1 MHRGLLKRGADA
13 ADDLEFEPYF
23 SAFIQRP
30 DLPCFGRPRS
40 WRAMGRK
47 MFDSKL
53 ARGSIVL
60 AATFV
65 AAVFWSASASP
76 AAADDV
82 IRFGAPLP
90 LTGPLAP
97 EGIKQQQGY
106 DLWAEQANKAGGI
119 SVGGKKYKV
128 EIVYADYQSNTP
140 RAVQTTEQ
148 MITQDNISF
157 LFGAFGSGAAKAAST
172 VSEKYKVPTMA
183 AAASSSQVYD
193 QGYKYL
199 FGTFTP
205 NDTLTTP
212 LTQIIRSQAPDVK
225 KVAILARNDLFP
237 LAIAQEMEK
246 SAKANGFEVVY
257 FEKYAIGTLDHSA
270 TLSQM
275 KSLAPQ
281 WIFITGYINDLL
293 LVRKQMV
300 DQEMKAP
307 VVTMIAGPAYQ
318 DFIEQAG
325 ATAENITSASW
336 WHPAEQYDGKDI
348 FGTTSNFVKLFHD
361 KYKSD
366 PDYGQAS
373 AAVCGALFQMAIER
387 AGSLDR
393 DKVRDELAKLDV
405 MTFWGPVRFGPNGQ
419 INSLEPPVFQIQGA
433 KPIVLFPSA
442 IKQGELKLGV
452 N

>member
-1 MHRGLLKRGADA
+1 
-13 ADDLEFEPYF
+13 
-23 SAFIQRP
+23 
-30 DLPCFGRPRS
+30 
-40 WRAMGRK
+40 MGVW
-47 MFDSKL
+47 MLGSKL
-53 ARGSIVL
+53 IRCSVVL
-60 AATFV
+60 ST
-65 AAVFWSASASP
+65 AVIAIASWSASGSQAS
-76 AAADDV
+76 AEDV

-148 MITQDNISF
+148 MITQDNINF

-172 VSEKYKVPTMA
+172 VSEKYKVPTIA

-212 LTQIIRSQAPDVK
+212 LTQIIKAKAPEVK

-246 SAKANGFEVVY
+246 SAKANGLEVVY

-270 TLSQM
+270 TLSQI
-275 KSLAPQ
+275 KSLDPQ
-281 WIFITGYINDLL
+281 WIFVTGYINDLL

-300 DQEMKAP
+300 DQELKAP

-318 DFIEQAG
+318 DFIESAGQA
-325 ATAENITSASW
+325 AENITSASW
-336 WHPAEQYDGKDI
+336 WHPAERYEGKDI
-348 FGTTSNFVKLFHD
+348 FGTTENFVKLFHD

-405 MTFWGPVRFGPNGQ
+405 VTFWGPVKFGPNGQ
-419 INSLEPPVFQIQGA
+419 INSLEPPVFQIQGS
-433 KPIVLFPSA
+433 KPVVLFPQA

>member
-1 MHRGLLKRGADA
+1 M
-13 ADDLEFEPYF
+13 
-23 SAFIQRP
+23 
-30 DLPCFGRPRS
+30 
-40 WRAMGRK
+40 
-47 MFDSKL
+47 
-53 ARGSIVL
+53 ARFRLSSCLNSIVL
-60 AATFV
+60 AACFGI
-65 AAVFWSASASP
+65 SASA
-76 AAADDV
+76 ALAQDV
-82 IRFGAPLP
+82 IKFGAPLP

-97 EGIKQQQGY
+97 EAVKQQQGY

-148 MITQDNISF
+148 MITQDNVNF
-157 LFGAFGSGAAKAAST
+157 LFGPFGSGAAKAGSS
-172 VSEKYKVPTMA
+172 VSEKYKVPTIA
-183 AAASSSQVYD
+183 ATASSVQVYD

-212 LTQIIRSQAPDVK
+212 LTQIVKAKAPEVK

-257 FEKYAIGTLDHSA
+257 FEKYAINTLDHSA
-270 TLSQM
+270 TLSQI

-281 WIFITGYINDLL
+281 WIFVTGYINDLL
-293 LVRKQMV
+293 LVRKQMT
-300 DQEMKAP
+300 DQQIKAG

-318 DFIEQAG
+318 EFIDAAG
-325 ATAENITSASW
+325 PGGENITSAAW
-336 WHPAEQYDGKDI
+336 WHPAAQYSGKDI
-348 FGTTSNFVKLFHD
+348 FGTTANYVKLFRE

-366 PDYGQAS
+366 PDYAQAS
-373 AAVCGALFQMAIER
+373 ASVSGALFQMAIER

-393 DKVRDELAKLDV
+393 DKVRDELAKMNE
-405 MTFWGPVRFGPNGQ
+405 MTFWGPVKFGPTGQ
-419 INSLEPPVFQIQGA
+419 IDSLEPPVFQLQGGKA
-433 KPIVLFPSA
+433 VVLSPA
-442 IKQGELKLGV
+442 LIKQGEFKLGV

>member
-1 MHRGLLKRGADA
+1 
-13 ADDLEFEPYF
+13 
-23 SAFIQRP
+23 
-30 DLPCFGRPRS
+30 
-40 WRAMGRK
+40 
-47 MFDSKL
+47 MFDPKL
-53 ARGSIVL
+53 ARLPMLLG
-60 AATFV
+60 AALI
-65 AAVFWSASASP
+65 AAFGWGVSSAPASAE
-76 AAADDV
+76 DV

-97 EGIKQQQGY
+97 EGIKQKEGY

-119 SVGGKKYKV
+119 TVGGKKYKV
-128 EIVYADYQSNTP
+128 EIVYTDYQSNTP

-148 MITQDNISF
+148 MITQDNVNF

-172 VSEKYKVPTMA
+172 VSEKYKVPTLA

-212 LTQIIRSQAPDVK
+212 LTQLIKAKAPDVK

-270 TLSQM
+270 TLSQI
-275 KSLAPQ
+275 KSLSPQ
-281 WIFITGYINDLL
+281 WIFVTGYVNDLL

-300 DQEMKAP
+300 DQQMKAP
-307 VVTMIAGPAYQ
+307 VVTMIAGPAYR
-318 DFIEQAG
+318 DFIVSAG
-325 ATAENITSASW
+325 QTAENLTSASW
-336 WHPAEQYDGKDI
+336 WHPAEEYAGKDI
-348 FGTTSNFVKLFHD
+348 FGTTSNFVKLFRE
-361 KYKSD
+361 KYKSE

-393 DKVRDELAKLDV
+393 EKVRDALAALDV
-405 MTFWGPVRFGPNGQ
+405 VTFWGPVKFGPNGQ

-433 KPIVLFPSA
+433 KPIVLFPQA

>member
-1 MHRGLLKRGADA
+1 MYC
-13 ADDLEFEPYF
+13 P
-23 SAFIQRP
+23 
-30 DLPCFGRPRS
+30 
-40 WRAMGRK
+40 
-47 MFDSKL
+47 KL
-53 ARGSIVL
+53 AHVRMIAETAL
-60 AATFV
+60 V
-65 AAVFWSASASP
+65 AAVGCSAFTSL

-119 SVGGKKYKV
+119 SIGGKKYKV

-148 MITQDNISF
+148 MITQDNINF

-172 VSEKYKVPTMA
+172 VSEKYKVPTIA

-193 QGYKYL
+193 QCYKYL

-212 LTQIIRSQAPDVK
+212 LTQIIKSQAPDVK

-275 KSLAPQ
+275 KSLGPQ

-300 DQEMKAP
+300 DQQMKAP

-318 DFIEQAG
+318 EFIEQAG
-325 ATAENITSASW
+325 QSAENVTSASW
-336 WHPAEQYDGKDI
+336 LHPAEHDDSKSI
-348 FGTTSNFVKLFHD
+348 FGSTSNFVKLFKE
-361 KYKSD
+361 KYKSE

-373 AAVCGALFQMAIER
+373 AALCGALFQIAIER

-393 DKVRDELAKLDV
+393 EKVRDELAKLDMV
-405 MTFWGPVRFGPNGQ
+405 TFFGPVKFGSNGQ

-433 KPIVLFPSA
+433 QPVVLFPQA

>member
-1 MHRGLLKRGADA
+1 MSK
-13 ADDLEFEPYF
+13 
-23 SAFIQRP
+23 
-30 DLPCFGRPRS
+30 S
-40 WRAMGRK
+40 WV
-47 MFDSKL
+47 
-53 ARGSIVL
+53 ARYAHL
-60 AATFV
+60 AAPLW
-65 AAVFWSASASP
+65 AVVGCGALASNASAE
-76 AAADDV
+76 DV

-90 LTGPLAP
+90 ITGPLAP
-97 EGIKQQQGY
+97 EAVKQQQGY
-106 DLWAEQANKAGGI
+106 DLWAEEANKAGGI

-140 RAVQTTEQ
+140 RAVQATEQ
-148 MITQDNISF
+148 MITQGNVNF
-157 LFGAFGSGAAKAAST
+157 MFGAFGSGAAKAAST
-172 VSEKYKVPTMA
+172 VSEKYKVPTLA
-183 AAASSSQVYD
+183 ATASSVQVYD

-212 LTQIIRSQAPDVK
+212 LTQIIKAKVPEVK

-246 SAKANGFEVVY
+246 SAKASGFEVVY

-270 TLSQM
+270 ALSQI

-281 WIFITGYINDLL
+281 WVFITGYINDLL

-318 DFIEQAG
+318 EFIESG
-325 ATAENITSASW
+325 GPTAENITSASW
-336 WHPAEQYDGKDI
+336 WHPAERYEGKDI
-348 FGTTSNFVKLFHD
+348 FGSTENFVKLFKA
-361 KYKSD
+361 KYKSE

-373 AAVCGALFQMAIER
+373 AALCGALFQMAIEK

-405 MTFWGPVRFGPNGQ
+405 VTFFGPVKFGPNGQ
-419 INSLEPPVFQIQGA
+419 INSLDPPVFQIQGA
-433 KPIVLFPSA
+433 KPVVLFPDA
-442 IKQGELKLGV
+442 IKQGDLKVGV

>member
-1 MHRGLLKRGADA
+1 MLYLR
-13 ADDLEFEPYF
+13 
-23 SAFIQRP
+23 
-30 DLPCFGRPRS
+30 
-40 WRAMGRK
+40 
-47 MFDSKL
+47 L
-53 ARGSIVL
+53 ARFSLALGAASI
-60 AATFV
+60 AIGC
-65 AAVFWSASASP
+65 WSAP
-76 AAADDV
+76 AAAEDV
-82 IRFGAPLP
+82 VRFGAPLP

-106 DLWAEQANKAGGI
+106 DLWAEQANKSGGI

-140 RAVQTTEQ
+140 RAVQSSEQ
-148 MITQDNISF
+148 MITQDNVNF
-157 LFGAFGSGAAKAAST
+157 LFGPFGSGAAKAAST
-172 VSEKYKVPTMA
+172 VSEKYKVPTLA
-183 AAASSSQVYD
+183 ATASSSQVYD

-212 LTQIIRSQAPDVK
+212 LTQIIKSQAPDVK

-246 SAKANGFEVVY
+246 SAKANGLEVVY

-293 LVRKQMV
+293 LIRKQMV
-300 DQEMKAP
+300 DQQMKAT

-318 DFIEQAG
+318 DFIESAG
-325 ATAENITSASW
+325 QSAENLTSASW
-336 WHPAEQYDGKDI
+336 WHPAEQYAGTDI
-348 FGTTSNFVKLFHD
+348 FGSTSNFVKLFRE

-373 AAVCGALFQMAIER
+373 AALCGALFQIAIER
-387 AGSLDR
+387 AGSLDK
-393 DKVRDELAKLDV
+393 DKVRDELAKLDIV
-405 MTFWGPVRFGPNGQ
+405 TFFGPVKFGANGQ

-433 KPIVLFPSA
+433 RPIVLFPQA

>member
-1 MHRGLLKRGADA
+1 
-13 ADDLEFEPYF
+13 
-23 SAFIQRP
+23 
-30 DLPCFGRPRS
+30 
-40 WRAMGRK
+40 
-47 MFDSKL
+47 MFRSKL
-53 ARGSIVL
+53 ARISVVL
-60 AATFV
+60 GTAVMAA
-65 AAVFWSASASP
+65 ASWSASASM

-148 MITQDNISF
+148 MITQDNINF

-172 VSEKYKVPTMA
+172 VSEKYKVPTLA

-212 LTQIIRSQAPDVK
+212 LTQIVKSQAPDVK

-246 SAKANGFEVVY
+246 SAKANGLEVVY

-270 TLSQM
+270 TLSQI

-300 DQEMKAP
+300 DQEMKAT

-318 DFIEQAG
+318 DFIESAG
-325 ATAENITSASW
+325 QTAENITSASW
-336 WHPAEQYDGKDI
+336 WHPAEQYAGKDI
-348 FGTTSNFVKLFHD
+348 FGTTSNFVKLFRD
-361 KYKSD
+361 KYKAD

-373 AAVCGALFQMAIER
+373 AAVCGALFQIAIER

-393 DKVRDELAKLDV
+393 DKVRDELAKLDIV
-405 MTFWGPVRFGPNGQ
+405 TFFGPVKFGSNGQ
-419 INSLEPPVFQIQGA
+419 ITSLEPPVFQIQGT
-433 KPIVLFPSA
+433 KPVVLFPQA

>member
-1 MHRGLLKRGADA
+1 
-13 ADDLEFEPYF
+13 
-23 SAFIQRP
+23 
-30 DLPCFGRPRS
+30 
-40 WRAMGRK
+40 
-47 MFDSKL
+47 MFDPKL
-53 ARGSIVL
+53 ARFPMLLG
-60 AATFV
+60 AALI
-65 AAVFWSASASP
+65 AAFGWAASNSP
-76 AAADDV
+76 AAAEDV

-97 EGIKQQQGY
+97 EGIKQQEGY
-106 DLWAEQANKAGGI
+106 NLWAEQANKAGGI
-119 SVGGKKYKV
+119 TVGGKKYKV

-148 MITQDNISF
+148 MITQDNVNF

-172 VSEKYKVPTMA
+172 VSEKYKVPTLA

-212 LTQIIRSQAPDVK
+212 LTQIIKAQAPDVK

-246 SAKANGFEVVY
+246 SAKANGMEVVY

-270 TLSQM
+270 ALSQI
-275 KSLAPQ
+275 KSLSPQ
-281 WIFITGYINDLL
+281 WIFITGYVNDLL

-300 DQEMKAP
+300 DQQMKAP
-307 VVTMIAGPAYQ
+307 VVTMIAGPAYR
-318 DFIEQAG
+318 DFIVSAG
-325 ATAENITSASW
+325 ETAENLTSASW
-336 WHPAEQYDGKDI
+336 WHPAEEYAGKDI

-361 KYKSD
+361 KYKYD

-373 AAVCGALFQMAIER
+373 AAVCGALFQLAIEH
-387 AGSLDR
+387 ADSLDR
-393 DKVRDELAKLDV
+393 DKVRDELAKMDV
-405 MTFWGPVRFGPNGQ
+405 VTFWGPVKFGPNGQ

-433 KPIVLFPSA
+433 KPVVLFPA
-442 IKQGELKLGV
+442 GIKQGDLKLGV
-452 N
+452 D

>member
-1 MHRGLLKRGADA
+1 MESLRMSG
-13 ADDLEFEPYF
+13 P
-23 SAFIQRP
+23 
-30 DLPCFGRPRS
+30 
-40 WRAMGRK
+40 
-47 MFDSKL
+47 KL
-53 ARGSIVL
+53 ACSR
-60 AATFV
+60 FV
-65 AAVFWSASASP
+65 FAAAVFAAIVCCAP
-76 AAADDV
+76 AASEAAEDV
-82 IRFGAPLP
+82 VRFGAPLP

-106 DLWAEQANKAGGI
+106 DLWAEQANKIGGI
-119 SVGGKKYKV
+119 LVGGKRYKV
-128 EIVYADYQSNTP
+128 EIDYADYQSNTP

-148 MITQDNISF
+148 MISQDNVNF

-172 VSEKYKVPTMA
+172 VSEKYKVPTIA

-212 LTQIIRSQAPDVK
+212 LTEIIKAQAPDVK

-293 LVRKQMV
+293 LIRKQMV
-300 DQEMKAP
+300 DQEMKAG

-318 DFIEQAG
+318 DFIDSAG
-325 ATAENITSASW
+325 QSAENVTSASW
-336 WHPAEQYDGKDI
+336 WHPAERYAGKDI
-348 FGTTSNFVKLFHD
+348 FGSTENFVKLFRD
-361 KYKSD
+361 KYHSD

-373 AAVCGALFQMAIER
+373 AALCGALFQLAIER

-393 DKVRDELAKLDV
+393 EKVRDELAKLDV
-405 MTFWGPVRFGPNGQ
+405 VTFFGPVKFGPNGQ

-433 KPIVLFPSA
+433 RPVVLFPPA